1 MWVMTL
7 SNAERQA
14 LWRERQKAK
23 LVQSD
28 ELDRLRSENHR
39 LRVRIAEL
47 ESKEASADPSRYMPA
62 RYLLD
67 VFNQYLSRMQYLS
80 EMAPDVDPDAP
91 DYPLIEERASDLFWL
106 IVSNLA
112 GFIDECRSYHPLIA
126 EDLALWLGL
135 HPDPAGGLTYKQFA
149 DKLIEAKVAKDDLA
163 ETFYYV
169 ARTAQ
174 EALDVYQT
182 NDIPMNF
189 SAAVRHRKALKLLG
203 LWRSISNE

>member
-1 MWVMTL
+1 MTL

-47 ESKEASADPSRYMPA
+47 EKKEAAADPSRYMPA

-80 EMAPDVDPDAP
+80 DMAPDVDPDAL
-91 DYPLIEERASDLFWL
+91 DYPVVEERVSDLYWL
-106 IVSNLA
+106 TVSNLA
-112 GFIDECRSYHPLIA
+112 PFIDECRRHHPLIA

-135 HPDPAGGLTYKQFA
+135 HPDPAGGLTYRQFA
-149 DKLIEAKVAKDDLA
+149 EKLTEAKVGKDDLR

-169 ARTAQ
+169 ARTAK
-174 EALDVYQT
+174 EALEIYQT
-182 NDIPMNF
+182 DDTPMSF
-189 SAAVRHRKALKLLG
+189 TAAVRHRKALKLLG
-203 LWRSISNE
+203 LWRSVT